1 MRAAIQMGLGLD
13 GSTRRVHPDG
23 LLRAK
28 ECATKG
34 LCIFCET
41 PLKHDL
47 GRKPLICREKAC
59 KTAYFVAYNRDVRFF
74 DKHKFT
80 KTFRQISRNIEK
92 LIALAR
98 SAPQAVK

>member
-13 GSTRRVHPDG
+13 PNVRHGHPDG

-34 LCIFCET
+34 LCIFCEER
-41 PLKHDL
+41 LKHDL
-47 GRKPLICREKAC
+47 GRKPLICRGKAC

-74 DKHKFT
+74 DKYKFT
-80 KTFRQISRNIEK
+80 KTFRQISRHIEK
-92 LIALAR
+92 LIALAKT
-98 SAPQAVK
+98 APQAPR